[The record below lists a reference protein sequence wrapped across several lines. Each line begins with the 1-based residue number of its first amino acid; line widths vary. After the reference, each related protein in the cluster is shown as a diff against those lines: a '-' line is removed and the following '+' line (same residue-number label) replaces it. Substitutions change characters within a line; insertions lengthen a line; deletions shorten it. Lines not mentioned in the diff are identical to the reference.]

1 MYVVKWKME
10 TSHIKESLQILLEWF
25 IVFDSHVIMSGV
37 QSKAIINA
45 TLDGNYIAFSIS
57 YALR

>member
-37 QSKAIINA
+37 QAKAIINA

-57 YALR
+57 YA